1 MFDSLGTVWDWVK
14 KAAGSSAV
22 VKSVSGLVTNR
33 FKKLNLLFSE
43 VVETFGS
50 VSLCCN
56 GIAMA
61 KQNSRRTKNSRGQ
74 KLTKSE
80 VSQLSTAR

>member
-1 MFDSLGTVWDWVK
+1 MK

-33 FKKLNLLFSE
+33 FKKIHVLFSE
-43 VVETFGS
+43 VVEAFGS

-56 GIAMA
+56 GIATA
-61 KQNSRRTKNSRGQ
+61 KQNSRRTKNS
-74 KLTKSE
+74 
-80 VSQLSTAR
+80 